1 LAINLHLANYNKSK
15 TTIIKIVTM
24 QSFIK
29 SIFISLLA
37 ISVVACGGSKKEK
50 EGNLNEQKAKLEKLK
65 KQQADLNSKIRQL
78 EMSIATVDTANG
90 NADKA
95 KLVVLDT
102 VRIENFTHYIDLQGK
117 VDAENTSYI
126 TPRGM
131 GGQVRALYVKQ
142 GDVVRRGQLLLKLD
156 DAVIRQNVAAARQGL
171 EATKAQLQ
179 LAQGVYQR
187 YKNLWDQHIGS
198 EVQLMQYKTNVDA
211 LQANLKTQQENVKA
225 AQEQLATTNVV
236 SNVDGVADEVNIHVG
251 ETFTGAPTNGIK
263 IVNTRNLKVVTNIPE
278 NYLARVSKGTPVL
291 VSIPD
296 VNKTFKTS
304 ISVVS
309 QAIGTL
315 SRGFIAEAK
324 IPSDKDV
331 KPNQTASIKIQD
343 YAKSNAVTVP
353 VNTLQ
358 SDERGKFVLVAVKEG
373 NKMVARKREVS
384 VGELYGDKL
393 EVKSGLQGGDIIISE
408 GFQSL
413 YDGQA
418 ITVAPQQI

>member
-1 LAINLHLANYNKSK
+1 
-15 TTIIKIVTM
+15 M

-65 KQQADLNSKIRQL
+65 KQQADLNSKIREL

-156 DAVIRQNVAAARQGL
+156 DAVIRQNVATARQGL

>member
-1 LAINLHLANYNKSK
+1 LANYNKSK